1 MSETIKDGKGR
12 GYLAEV
18 NEKNKIMG
26 DSVIQTEEAEI
37 TELGYSFVASTKV
50 LTLNSTNPH
59 LFLYVKNTN
68 SEKTMRIWIANFSWN
83 GGSTNHNRTLKWS
96 WIISPNVPTANHTSV
111 TPGNLNFTSNQ
122 VAEATVY
129 KWDGV
134 GDGMTYTGGS
144 IPSEEIFTQGIS
156 KVELHGVP
164 ILGLNDSC
172 GIILTG
178 EEIGDAVV
186 TMRFY
191 YK

>member
-18 NEKNKIMG
+18 SEKNKMMC
-26 DSVIQTEEAEI
+26 DSVVQTEEAEI
-37 TELGYSFVASTKV
+37 AELGYSFVASTKV

-59 LFLYVKNTN
+59 LFLYMKNTN
-68 SEKTMRIWIANFSWN
+68 SEKTMRAWTVRFGWN
-83 GGSTNHNRTLKWS
+83 GGSTNHNRTLKWG
-96 WIISPNVPTANHTSV
+96 WIISPNVPTANHTIT
-111 TPGNLNFTSNQ
+111 TPGNLNFISNQ

-144 IPSEEIFTQGIS
+144 VASEAIFTQGYNRVRTAGI
-156 KVELHGVP
+156 P
-164 ILGLNDSC
+164 ILGLNNSF

-186 TMRFY
+186 TVRFY